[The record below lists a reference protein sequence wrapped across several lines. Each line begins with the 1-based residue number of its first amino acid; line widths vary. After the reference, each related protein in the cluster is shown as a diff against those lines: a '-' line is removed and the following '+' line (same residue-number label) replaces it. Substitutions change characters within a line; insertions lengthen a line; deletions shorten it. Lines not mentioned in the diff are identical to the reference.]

1 VGETSY
7 RVKIILNAQDKTRA
21 ALGGLTKTLGG
32 VATAATGLA
41 LGAVA
46 GVGALA
52 VGITKLALD
61 AAPIEQVSQ
70 TFDTLAESI
79 GETADAMLDDLVNA
93 TRGMVNDADLMQ
105 SANQMMSMGLAN
117 TADEAAA
124 LADMATT
131 LGMAMGSGPIDS
143 MENFNAMLANQSIPR
158 LDSFGI
164 SSGAVKARIE
174 ELTEGIDGLDRETA
188 FMQAVMEQ
196 GTAAMERLGDTGA
209 EGAAVSMAQLQA
221 TMANLK
227 AALGTAFLPIL
238 NQVLGVLGDLAST
251 YGPMVT
257 EWAQMAGEWLG
268 EKLPIAMAALTNF
281 WYSSLQPALQNL
293 AVWLGENIPVA
304 IAALSTFWYGTL
316 QPMLQAFAEQVLA
329 QLIPGLKQLGVWIQ
343 DLAAAVL
350 PLLAQA
356 WAWVQDNMNIVL
368 PILGA
373 IGAAIV
379 LLNAP
384 IVAIIAAVVLL
395 ATAWANNWGGIQ
407 EKFAAVK
414 AVLMAGVQ
422 ALTAIWQNTLLP
434 ALQTVWAFVN
444 TNVIPILRA
453 LANLARAVLG
463 VAITA
468 LAGLWQNVLQPALAA
483 VWAFISEKVIPIFKS
498 IASVIGSV
506 LKPVLTA
513 LMPQL
518 ASIKGGFDGIS
529 SIVQS
534 VINWI
539 NNLASSISSM
549 SLPDWL
555 TPGSPTPFE
564 MGLRGIAAAM
574 SDVAAIAG
582 PSLGGLGAG
591 GAPVMGGMGMGGPIA
606 ITVNIGSVTE
616 GNAYNA
622 GQQAGRGIV
631 EELRRQGVAV

>member
-1 VGETSY
+1 
-7 RVKIILNAQDKTRA
+7 
-21 ALGGLTKTLGG
+21 
-32 VATAATGLA
+32 
-41 LGAVA
+41 
-46 GVGALA
+46 
-52 VGITKLALD
+52 
-61 AAPIEQVSQ
+61 
-70 TFDTLAESI
+70 
-79 GETADAMLDDLVNA
+79 
-93 TRGMVNDADLMQ
+93 
-105 SANQMMSMGLAN
+105 
-117 TADEAAA
+117 
-124 LADMATT
+124 
-131 LGMAMGSGPIDS
+131 
-143 MENFNAMLANQSIPR
+143 
-158 LDSFGI
+158 
-164 SSGAVKARIE
+164 
-174 ELTEGIDGLDRETA
+174 
-188 FMQAVMEQ
+188 
-196 GTAAMERLGDTGA
+196 
-209 EGAAVSMAQLQA
+209 
-221 TMANLK
+221 
-227 AALGTAFLPIL
+227 
-238 NQVLGVLGDLAST
+238 
-251 YGPMVT
+251 
-257 EWAQMAGEWLG
+257 
-268 EKLPIAMAALTNF
+268 
-281 WYSSLQPALQNL
+281 
-293 AVWLGENIPVA
+293 
-304 IAALSTFWYGTL
+304 
-316 QPMLQAFAEQVLA
+316 MLQAFAEQVLA